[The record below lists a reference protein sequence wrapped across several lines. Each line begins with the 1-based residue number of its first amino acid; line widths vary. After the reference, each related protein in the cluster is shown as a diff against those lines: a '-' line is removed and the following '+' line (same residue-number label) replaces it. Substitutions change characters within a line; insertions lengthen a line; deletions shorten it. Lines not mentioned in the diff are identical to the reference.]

1 MIKPA
6 QLQLQ
11 LFCEENWRSCHL
23 PIRGFLLQNIH
34 FKRGLKCLQQV
45 HRWKSI
51 EIGQGG
57 FDVILTEAGWLDWW
71 ERGVAPGWG
80 GGAEDLQAA
89 ATSTPPSQPQ
99 LKTNPA
105 PANTDV
111 TVLTLSWRNGWQNI
125 WSQIFWAT
133 KWLSSCYEVKWW
145 RTDNRWQVEGGATQ
159 NLRRQ
164 LFIHLGW
171 TLPEVWGSRYAK
183 SGRSGR
189 YICAI
194 FLKLVLI
201 FGLCMHALVLS
212 SPVGSALVLSGPVL
226 S

>member
-1 MIKPA
+1 MPA
-6 QLQLQ
+6 SGAQG
-11 LFCEENWRSCHL
+11 R
-23 PIRGFLLQNIH
+23 H
-34 FKRGLKCLQQV
+34 FDIS
-45 HRWKSI
+45 H
-51 EIGQGG
+51 
-57 FDVILTEAGWLDWW
+57 DVILAEAVWLDWW

-171 TLPEVWGSRYAK
+171 TLPHCAVWGKRVWLLFPAFLGWCHTWNINILK
-183 SGRSGR
+183 SCDNFPR
-189 YICAI
+189 
-194 FLKLVLI
+194 
-201 FGLCMHALVLS
+201 M
-212 SPVGSALVLSGPVL
+212 
-226 S
+226 